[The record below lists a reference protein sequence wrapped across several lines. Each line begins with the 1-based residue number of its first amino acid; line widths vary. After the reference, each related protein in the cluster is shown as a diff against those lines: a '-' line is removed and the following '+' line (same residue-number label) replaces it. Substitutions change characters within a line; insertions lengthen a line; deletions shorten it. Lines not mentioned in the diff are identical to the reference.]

1 MRSASGGQRN
11 APSRNQPTGRHSRT
25 VNPVIV
31 ELLDHRQFVLEIARP
46 DGAAEH
52 HGIAD
57 AQLGDGARTA
67 DGVQQLTACVDGV
80 GDRDEMLVELAGGDL
95 LEQLS
100 AT

>member
-1 MRSASGGQRN
+1 
-11 APSRNQPTGRHSRT
+11 
-25 VNPVIV
+25 VIV

-57 AQLGDGARTA
+57 AQLGDGARGA
-67 DGVQQLTACVDGV
+67 DGVQQLTAC
-80 GDRDEMLVELAGGDL
+80 GDREEILVELAGSDL